1 MSQFPALKPSAR
13 ALTQG
18 NSAVQV
24 FQSMSGKET
33 RVITGSAI
41 YGDSLSLTFQNL
53 QEDAAKSIVSH
64 FRTQRGTALSFT
76 LPVEVWAGW
85 VEYQAAIT
93 PTQKWRYDGPP
104 SVTGVAPSIMT
115 VSVSLVSLA

>member
-13 ALTQG
+13 SLSQG

-33 RVITGSAI
+33 RVITGSTL
-41 YGDSLSLTFQNL
+41 YGDALTLTFNNL
-53 QEDAAKSIVSH
+53 QEAAAKSIVSH
-64 FRTQRGTALSFT
+64 FRAQRGTALSFT
-76 LPVEVWAGW
+76 LPAAVWAGW
-85 VEYQAAIT
+85 VEYEAAIT
-93 PTQKWRYDGPP
+93 PTQKWRYDSQP

>member
-41 YGDSLSLTFQNL
+41 YGDALSLTFQNL
-53 QEDAAKSIVSH
+53 QEAAAKSIVSH
-64 FRTQRGTALSFT
+64 YRTQRGTALSFT
-76 LPVEVWAGW
+76 LPVEVWAG
-85 VEYQAAIT
+85 EYQAAIT

-104 SVTGVAPSIMT
+104 SVTGVAPSIT
-115 VSVSLVSLA
+115 CKR

>member
-13 ALTQG
+13 SLTQG

-41 YGDSLSLTFQNL
+41 YGDALSLTFQNL
-53 QEDAAKSIVSH
+53 QEAAAKSIVSH
-64 FRTQRGTALSFT
+64 YRTQRGTALSFT

-85 VEYQAAIT
+85 IEYEAAIT
-93 PTQKWRYDGPP
+93 PTQKWRYDSQPQ
-104 SVTGVAPSIMT
+104 VTGVAPSIMS
-115 VSVSLVSLA
+115 VSVSLVALA